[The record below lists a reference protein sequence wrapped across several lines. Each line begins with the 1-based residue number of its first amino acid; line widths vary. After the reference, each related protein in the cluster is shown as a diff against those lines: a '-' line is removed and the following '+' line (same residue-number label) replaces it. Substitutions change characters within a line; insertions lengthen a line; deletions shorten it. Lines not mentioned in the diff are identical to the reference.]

1 MYQITYLLLTKYT
14 LAQLISSYLTLFMR
28 HEAKK
33 VLFAFIAF
41 ELSSFQEKDT
51 KLDLFL
57 LKNQNAPRKVLCFVP
72 ADGLGMAV
80 KS

>member
-41 ELSSFQEKDT
+41 EVSSFQERDT

-57 LKNQNAPRKVLCFVP
+57 PKIIILKGNYSIE
-72 ADGLGMAV
+72 V
-80 KS
+80 KKY